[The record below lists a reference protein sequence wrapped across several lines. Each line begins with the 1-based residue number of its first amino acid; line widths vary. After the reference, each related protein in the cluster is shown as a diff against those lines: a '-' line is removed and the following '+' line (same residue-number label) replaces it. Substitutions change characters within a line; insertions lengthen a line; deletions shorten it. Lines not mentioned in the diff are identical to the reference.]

1 MMFDAKPL
9 ALILIALGLIISFV
23 LWAFRL
29 IPWWG
34 VLVGGVGLPLAALA
48 AIIVLAIVAWM
59 AGGSH

>member
-9 ALILIALGLIISFV
+9 ALILFALGLIISFV

-29 IPWWG
+29 ILWWG
-34 VLVGGVGLPLAALA
+34 ILVGGVGLPLAAVA
-48 AIIVLAIVAWM
+48 AIIVIGLLAWM